1 MNRIIAC
8 LICLVAGGLLAA
20 DKPESDGVK
29 IAPKNGKFEVEFPDK
44 PKETGTANSKIY
56 RLERDSG
63 KGNVILQVK
72 TEEIPK
78 IDIAKD
84 NIVKITLDNAQKGIA
99 KSFEKQGGKITS
111 TNDLKLNDKYPARD
125 VEIDVP
131 KQGTF
136 RLRMVLTPERLYQ
149 ISILGSKDYLDG
161 KEAMKF
167 WDSFKLPE

>member
-1 MNRIIAC
+1 MSRIVAC
-8 LICLVAGGLLAA
+8 LLCLVAGGLLAA
-20 DKPESDGVK
+20 DKPEGDGVK
-29 IAPKNGKFEVEFPDK
+29 VAPKNGKFEVEFPEK
-44 PKETGTANSKIY
+44 PKETGTANSKYY
-56 RLERDSG
+56 RLERDSD
-63 KGNVILQVK
+63 KGNVTLQVK

-78 IDIAKD
+78 IDVSNDKIAK
-84 NIVKITLDNAQKGIA
+84 IALDNAQKGIA

-136 RLRMVLTPERLYQ
+136 RLRMVLTPERMYQ
-149 ISILGSKDYLDG
+149 ISMLGSKDYLES

-167 WDSFKLPE
+167 WESFKLTE